1 MRDVKI
7 FLLPPSLR
15 PLGAAGHT
23 IRNTDF
29 ILLRPPRDLGKAT
42 KQGTMVTI
50 FHEYTHLLAH
60 ASQSFAD
67 SAKASYQTNIVPR
80 KIRPPAGYNW
90 RAVYNELFAYTVAS
104 RTIGGLLGL
113 ELLGD
118 NHPSFDELEAS
129 FNKLRAKGRPSP
141 NQYINWASLH
151 MVPILRQYL
160 QDKRLIDRELFDA
173 VIGLTVDEEVY

>member
-1 MRDVKI
+1 
-7 FLLPPSLR
+7 
-15 PLGAAGHT
+15 
-23 IRNTDF
+23 
-29 ILLRPPRDLGKAT
+29 
-42 KQGTMVTI
+42 MVTI

-60 ASQSFAD
+60 ASQPFAN
-67 SAKASYQTNIVPR
+67 SAKASYQTNIAPR
-80 KIRPPAGYNW
+80 KIRPPTGYNW
-90 RAVYNELFAYTVAS
+90 RAVSNELFAYTVAS

-118 NHPSFDELEAS
+118 TRPSFDKLEAS
-129 FNKLRAKGRPSP
+129 FNKLRAKGHPSP

-173 VIGLTVDEEVY
+173 VIGLTIDEEVY